1 MAGIISSIKIKKKR
15 RLLLKKGDKLK
26 THIAKRWL
34 VSHLMYVITKK
45 KATVATRREIRIKRR
60 ETLIKKTSLA
70 KRWLVSLMP
79 VYVMSSLLN
88 GSVQPT

>member
-1 MAGIISSIKIKKKR
+1 MVGFSSHVCHYEEKGYCCYKKR
-15 RLLLKKGDKLK
+15 D
-26 THIAKRWL
+26 
-34 VSHLMYVITKK
+34 
-45 KATVATRREIRIKRR
+45 RIKRR